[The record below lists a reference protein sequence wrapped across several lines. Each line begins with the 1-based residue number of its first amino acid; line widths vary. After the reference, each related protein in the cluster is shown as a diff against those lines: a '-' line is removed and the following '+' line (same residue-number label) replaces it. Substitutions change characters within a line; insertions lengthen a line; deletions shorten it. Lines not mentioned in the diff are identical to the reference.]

1 MSDTL
6 SQPIEEV
13 TELRAIQAQRNE
25 RLLGDRPPP
34 QKDSVARADFE
45 QTVTQDQD
53 AIEQRRQR
61 VLDWAEKASPDQI
74 AALQAKIK
82 EADKAVR
89 DAKPNDKHEQVVHAT
104 VAQWR
109 QQRGVQREQS
119 PPMLTREQR
128 MESGPGRLGYAE
140 YARCSL
146 KEAEFMKDYA
156 ANYDWEKHQ
165 KQAQPNVFRQ

>member
-6 SQPIEEV
+6 SQPIEEM
-13 TELRAIQAQRNE
+13 TELRALQAQRNE

-34 QKDSVARADFE
+34 QKDSAARADFE
-45 QTVTQDQD
+45 QNVVQDQD

-74 AALQAKIK
+74 AALQAKIQ

-89 DAKPNDKHEQVVHAT
+89 DAKPDDKHEQVVHAT

-109 QQRGVQREQS
+109 QQRGAQREET

-128 MESGPGRLGYAE
+128 MDNGPGRLGYAD
-140 YARCSL
+140 YARSSL
-146 KEAEFMKDYA
+146 KEAAFMKDYA